1 MMSLSIKRLH
11 KGLSRVW
18 GTAAASQISRPWG
31 ILCLRPLS
39 CCHGD
44 HSASSPTPL
53 TLHVMGLLSWGG
65 GRGPWAAP
73 GLSGSQLSQASRTAF
88 SCPAGS
94 SLSKACCSVAY
105 IGGEQ
110 PNRPEMRGSDKGSWL
125 PGPQLPLLR
134 KARFSRCL
142 RGPGKLGC
150 SSAISGSHPARGSF
164 PLHHSA
170 LDDGGR

>member
-1 MMSLSIKRLH
+1 MSLSIKRLH

-18 GTAAASQISRPWG
+18 GTAATSQISRPWG

-39 CCHGD
+39 YCHGD

-53 TLHVMGLLSWGG
+53 TLHMMGLLSWGG

-105 IGGEQ
+105 LGGEQ

-125 PGPQLPLLR
+125 PRPQLPLLR

-150 SSAISGSHPARGSF
+150 SSAISGSHPDRGSF

-170 LDDGGR
+170 LDDSGR